1 MGDLQLSIGE
11 IKPGTKAK
19 TDLWF
24 MFDVFDLTSSNDIET
39 MDLTFTVLD
48 TENNYSTLFEAETG
62 AINLNN
68 LNADTADTS
77 SEETDVTDAEEVGAD
92 NEATETEA
100 EKESKWIVMYFVDD
114 FGDPDENDPYVS
126 EKTKNVGTFSN
137 SATAGSDVYAYT
149 IVEDHF
155 VSQFLYEYGRNPVV
169 NSSSRNNDEYEVKF
183 KDEDGNLIECF
194 GIAYP
199 LADRIWLVNDTG
211 VTNAK
216 DHTDYFTLDGSSKI
230 LDLLIGIRSCLYLSK
245 KLMVCLLILSRWIP
259 LGLRKRC
266 NSTWYLYAG

>member
-1 MGDLQLSIGE
+1 MGDLQLSNGE

-100 EKESKWIVMYFVDD
+100 EKESKWTVMYFVDD

-137 SATAGSDVYAYT
+137 SATAGSDVYAYVT
-149 IVEDHF
+149 VPGTFTVPIV
-155 VSQFLYEYGRNPVV
+155 PVV
-169 NSSSRNNDEYEVKF
+169 HESQHVQAGIWVHLGHLYAFSTVNGNSRAAAHSVP
-183 KDEDGNLIECF
+183 C
-194 GIAYP
+194 
-199 LADRIWLVNDTG
+199 ADRL
-211 VTNAK
+211 
-216 DHTDYFTLDGSSKI
+216 SM
-230 LDLLIGIRSCLYLSK
+230 LL
-245 KLMVCLLILSRWIP
+245 
-259 LGLRKRC
+259 
-266 NSTWYLYAG
+266 